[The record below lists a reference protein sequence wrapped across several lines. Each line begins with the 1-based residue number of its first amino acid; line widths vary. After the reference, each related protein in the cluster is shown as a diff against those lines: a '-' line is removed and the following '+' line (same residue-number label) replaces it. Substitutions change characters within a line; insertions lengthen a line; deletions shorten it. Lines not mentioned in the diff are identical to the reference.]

1 MDKRNNPKY
10 IREFLVKNDLDVNLL
25 ERILEDIVDS
35 EQLCSQDKPV
45 VYYLQLSN
53 DKSKEIEFWKI
64 NIEKYIHLYIY
75 TMLLEWE
82 EESEGDEKIRQRC
95 ESFRKNF
102 ANQIQKEIDCFV
114 ENIDKIPHNIHTKMG
129 PIMDSFLFK
138 EKFETPYLY
147 HLYALSN
154 KGDVLT
160 EKFICQYQNTIKKV
174 INQDC
179 FVNKIDVLLNTC
191 LILDTFIGNKSNVIE
206 LLKYGCITKSDKLKD
221 ILISYPYYGDDFG
234 LNLLY
239 FFEENK
245 DLYCI
250 TNEVISRYKA
260 QFYYDS
266 WLRTINDSLG
276 DSSRPYSVQLC
287 EETPFH
293 KEIVKC
299 LNSAHL
305 LLWNKCNNAC
315 FDVIKE
321 VKQENPDFKR
331 EPVSNKLIERVK
343 TLCQD
348 ETNIIYSRIKPLI
361 KDAIKDGVKR
371 FINTVRNQAIANGKK
386 IELSEEVSSA
396 IYELLLEKYT
406 NFELPDLS
414 KLLTIKYKLFGEK
427 VAYVWVR
434 RWLIGNDDISNIE
447 DISKERFSE
456 IKHNFDINIWEP
468 IQNVYINWCKCCYSY
483 MIPEKENKSETNSSS
498 YHDYS
503 SDSSDDVGLPY
514 YVINDWPY

>member
-179 FVNKIDVLLNTC
+179 FVNKIDV
-191 LILDTFIGNKSNVIE
+191 
-206 LLKYGCITKSDKLKD
+206 
-221 ILISYPYYGDDFG
+221 
-234 LNLLY
+234 
-239 FFEENK
+239 
-245 DLYCI
+245 
-250 TNEVISRYKA
+250 
-260 QFYYDS
+260 
-266 WLRTINDSLG
+266 
-276 DSSRPYSVQLC
+276 
-287 EETPFH
+287 
-293 KEIVKC
+293 
-299 LNSAHL
+299 
-305 LLWNKCNNAC
+305 
-315 FDVIKE
+315 
-321 VKQENPDFKR
+321 
-331 EPVSNKLIERVK
+331 
-343 TLCQD
+343 
-348 ETNIIYSRIKPLI
+348 
-361 KDAIKDGVKR
+361 
-371 FINTVRNQAIANGKK
+371 
-386 IELSEEVSSA
+386 
-396 IYELLLEKYT
+396 
-406 NFELPDLS
+406 
-414 KLLTIKYKLFGEK
+414 
-427 VAYVWVR
+427 
-434 RWLIGNDDISNIE
+434 
-447 DISKERFSE
+447 
-456 IKHNFDINIWEP
+456 
-468 IQNVYINWCKCCYSY
+468 
-483 MIPEKENKSETNSSS
+483 
-498 YHDYS
+498 
-503 SDSSDDVGLPY
+503 
-514 YVINDWPY
+514 